1 MKKKI
6 VLLSFLLTFFIV
18 YGQGVSTFAGSGAAG
33 YLDGNGTTSQFNKP
47 WGIAIDASG
56 NVYISDSYNHR
67 IRKISPSGIVS
78 TFAGSG
84 VAGFSNGTGNTA
96 QFNFPSGLFCDGS
109 GNIYVADTQNNRI
122 RKITTSGVV
131 TTIAGSGT
139 AGFSDGT
146 GNTAQFN
153 LPYGICCDGSGNIYV
168 ADTKNNRIR
177 KITTSGVVTTIA
189 GSGTAGFLDG
199 KNINANFNNPQ
210 GLCVNSIGDIY
221 VADTENNKIRKI
233 ATSGDV
239 STLSGNGSCGDIV
252 NKSICR
258 PTSITIDK
266 IGNFFVSTTGVN
278 QNKILKIYSYGY
290 GKDFIGYGFSGYKDG
305 WGVDSRFSSPT
316 GICLNNSGNYLFVA
330 DLNNNRIRKVLVCN
344 VTAKL
349 NYSVDNN
356 LCKSISTPQL
366 AVLTGN
372 GAYTGGTFSSTSGLT
387 INTSTGEINP
397 STSTPG
403 TYIVSY
409 NINSTTEC
417 MESPTLTQVTI
428 TPIPTAS
435 ITYSEIEF
443 CNDLDNQVVNLTGT
457 GAYTGGVYS
466 STNGLSINSST
477 GEINP
482 SLSNPGKYTVNYS
495 TPTNLGCSAI
505 NTTTKVT
512 ITALPTAN
520 ISYSGSP
527 FCKSLT
533 SVKAT
538 TSGSG
543 AYLGGIYTSTT
554 GLSINPSTG
563 SINPSLSEDGTY
575 TITYEIQRS
584 GGCYEVSTTTD
595 VDILPEPTTNISVD
609 GTTSNVTTITNGNVV
624 QLQFNTSFGTPANIQ
639 WSPNIGISSTSIANP
654 LVYPTSTTT
663 YTASFLNTNGC
674 QQSSSITVNV
684 NTLPNIGNLSIS
696 SPNTSV
702 GIFDTLT
709 VNVQLNNAKDV
720 YSLYMKLKGN
730 SDVNQY
736 LNYLGYTAGTLLG
749 TSNIISTPPTVT
761 NGVPDFGMTK
771 VGAAP
776 GYTGSGLFYSFRF
789 VPKNNTIPSGTSFC
803 FYLDDVNAYNSAA
816 TTCGITNQGQFCLN
830 FTNQVKVWPGDLNN
844 SKMVT
849 TADLLPIGYFY
860 NSTGPARQNATIQ
873 WTEQP
878 ATLWGYNHSS
888 KNGDAYKVFADS
900 NGDGIINNAD
910 QAAIGYN
917 LNKKRKAIDKPF
929 GINPPITHKKS
940 RAVGVLNVTPNNS
953 IINPKSLPQTITFNI
968 SLTNTGSLNSL
979 YGISVNLIFND
990 TIFDLSTA
998 TIDYTGSIFGNIGT
1012 DCLAMNFNSS
1022 NGISV
1027 GLTRYANAPIYGQGL
1042 LFKITIQTKSTLPNL
1057 TQTKVMAYVDAANN
1071 QLGDELTIQDA
1082 PTTNLTINN
1091 NNNSLSI
1098 EELILEDISLYPN
1111 PTNDIIHLVFKN
1123 NVSEINNLK
1132 LKVFNSVGQ
1141 LVDEKN
1147 IQNNTIDISTKNWG
1161 ENGVYFVQLV
1171 N

>member
-1 MKKKI
+1 MRFMNKI
-6 VLLSFLLTFFIV
+6 KILLGFLLVFFIGH
-18 YGQGVSTFAGSGAAG
+18 GQGVSTFVGSSYG
-33 YLDGNGTTSQFNKP
+33 YLDAVGVLAKLSVPYGVCSDK
-47 WGIAIDASG
+47 SG
-56 NVYISDSYNHR
+56 NIYVADSRNHR
-67 IRKISPSGIVS
+67 IRKISPSGTVT

-84 VAGFSNGTGNTA
+84 VAGYIDGQGITA
-96 QFNFPSGLFCDGS
+96 NFNEPQGICCDPN
-109 GNIYVADTQNNRI
+109 GNIYVADYNNGRVRKITPSGYVSTYAGSGVSGGLDGVGINAQFNGLRGICSDNNGNIYVADFWSSIIRKINTNQVVTTIAGTYKSGLPIGGYVDGVGALAQFDKPWGICADPQGNLYVADNGNKKVRKITPSGVVTTYFSTEAKAICSDNKGNIYVSDDVVIKKINSSNQLTTVAGAVSGYKDGYGTSAYFQSVFGICFNSLGELFVADAYNNRI
-122 RKITTSGVV
+122 RKIIECNSTNIPIVNITSKNSICNGNLI
-131 TTIAGSGT
+131 TLSASG
-139 AGFSDGT
+139 AVSYLW
-146 GNTAQFN
+146 N
-153 LPYGICCDGSGNIYV
+153 DGSITNPISVKPTITTDYSVIGTNIYGCQGV
-168 ADTKNNRIR
+168 ATK
-177 KITTSGVVTTIA
+177 
-189 GSGTAGFLDG
+189 
-199 KNINANFNNPQ
+199 Q
-210 GLCVNSIGDIY
+210 
-221 VADTENNKIRKI
+221 
-233 ATSGDV
+233 
-239 STLSGNGSCGDIV
+239 
-252 NKSICR
+252 
-258 PTSITIDK
+258 
-266 IGNFFVSTTGVN
+266 
-278 QNKILKIYSYGY
+278 
-290 GKDFIGYGFSGYKDG
+290 
-305 WGVDSRFSSPT
+305 
-316 GICLNNSGNYLFVA
+316 
-330 DLNNNRIRKVLVCN
+330 VLVQPIITPSFTKIPPICQGI
-344 VTAKL
+344 
-349 NYSVDNN
+349 N
-356 LCKSISTPQL
+356 L
-366 AVLTGN
+366 VLP
-372 GAYTGGTFSSTSGLT
+372 STSSNGILGSWSPAPNS
-387 INTSTGEINP
+387 NTSTTYTFTP
-397 STSTPG
+397 SADQCA
-403 TYIVSY
+403 V
-409 NINSTTEC
+409 
-417 MESPTLTQVTI
+417 
-428 TPIPTAS
+428 
-435 ITYSEIEF
+435 
-443 CNDLDNQVVNLTGT
+443 
-457 GAYTGGVYS
+457 S
-466 STNGLSINSST
+466 STMLVSVLT
-477 GEINP
+477 NP
-482 SLSNPGKYTVNYS
+482 QVN
-495 TPTNLGCSAI
+495 
-505 NTTTKVT
+505 
-512 ITALPTAN
+512 ITA
-520 ISYSGSP
+520 
-527 FCKSLT
+527 
-533 SVKAT
+533 
-538 TSGSG
+538 
-543 AYLGGIYTSTT
+543 
-554 GLSINPSTG
+554 
-563 SINPSLSEDGTY
+563 
-575 TITYEIQRS
+575 
-584 GGCYEVSTTTD
+584 
-595 VDILPEPTTNISVD
+595 D
-609 GTTSNVTTITNGNVV
+609 GTTSTNLTINSGNVV
-624 QLQFNTSFGTPANIQ
+624 QLQLNGSFGTPANIQ

-1171 N
+1171 NSKEQIIDTKKVIINKNL